1 MFIWILS
8 KDKKY
13 YYAKEN
19 PTVRADLNKN
29 VYGGGWFTDIFE
41 EVGDWVEETFI
52 PESVKETISDIP
64 VVGDIVSRGWLGPI
78 VQQFTDEGKEAF
90 TKGTG
95 TAGTVKN
102 VTDVLATIA
111 ASMAIPGLLGAGG
124 GVFGSGFTLPGF
136 GGGAGTSF
144 MSSLGIPGFGTGG
157 MFNPS
162 INSLTG
168 TISGTGAAGEETMN
182 FSDLL
187 SRVTGQNPTTGGF
200 DWATLTGQ
208 GAAQGSMPLDLF
220 TGFTEGGFGNMG
232 NVIDLITSL
241 ETGGGGGGGNL
252 LNKVLQQVMGGGG
265 GGQPT
270 GTQQNQNWLQQLL
283 NTLTGSGGQG
293 GQSNWLN
300 DLLKIGTT
308 AWGGYEQGQE
318 AQRQRDWLEKLYA
331 PQQEYQQE
339 QLGLFKDVFSPLT
352 KQLGGELGDLF
363 SADTSTLSN
372 AYWSKGRGKIE
383 DYFKDIEQRATERF
397 AGAGMLEQGPAME
410 YFGETLPAMKA
421 KSMEDLVID
430 QVLTDYGFKQQ
441 GVSNMLSFLGKT
453 PPASTFTASGQPY
466 ISQNI
471 NWGNLLKDIVSPAQ
485 SPVMV

>member
-8 KDKKY
+8 KNKKY

-29 VYGGGWFTDIFE
+29 IFGGGWFTDIFE
-41 EVGDWVEETFI
+41 EAGDWIEGTFL

-111 ASMAIPGLLGAGG
+111 ASMAVPGLLGAGG
-124 GVFGSGFTLPGF
+124 GVFGSGLTLPGF
-136 GGGAGTSF
+136 GGGAGTQF
-144 MSSLGIPGFGTGG
+144 MSSLGIPGFGAGG

-168 TISGTGAAGEETMN
+168 TISGTGATGEETMN

-187 SRVTGQNPTTGGF
+187 SRVTGQNSTTGGF

-220 TGFTEGGFGNMG
+220 TGFTEGGFGNMS

-241 ETGGGGGGGNL
+241 ETEGGGGGGIGNL
-252 LNKVLQQVMGGGG
+252 LKTVLKQITGGDGQPTGGSSGGGG
-265 GGQPT
+265 GTT
-270 GTQQNQNWLQQLL
+270 GIDWL
-283 NTLTGSGGQG
+283 
-293 GQSNWLN
+293 
-300 DLLKIGTT
+300 DKILGLGAT
-308 AWGGYEQGQE
+308 AYGGYETGQE
-318 AQRQRDWLEKLYA
+318 AERQRDWLTEMYA
-331 PQQEYQQE
+331 PQRAYQQE
-339 QLGLFKDVFSPLT
+339 QLGLFQDVFSPLT
-352 KQLGGELGDLF
+352 KQLGGELGDMF
-363 SADTSTLSN
+363 STDTSALSN
-372 AYWSKGRGKIE
+372 AYWSKGRNRIE
-383 DYFKDIEQRATERF
+383 DYFKETEQKASEVF
-397 AGAGMLEQGPAME
+397 AGSGMLGQGPANK
-410 YFGETLPAMKA
+410 YFTEELPAMKA

-441 GVSNMLSFLGKT
+441 NVTNMLSFLGKT
-453 PPASTFTASGQPY
+453 PPASTFNASNQPY
-466 ISQNI
+466 TSTNI

-485 SPVMV
+485 SPIMV